1 MRDYEVSRLRS
12 KSVGL
17 RHRVI
22 SWLEKNVSEH
32 RLQHILGVEQTCISL
47 ARCHRVN
54 EQQAA
59 QAGLMHDLAKFFSP
73 RKLLQLA
80 TEAKIPVDEICF
92 NNPHLLHADIGAV
105 VAQREFK
112 VKDSEVLDAIGNH
125 TLGTPQMSKLSC
137 VVYIADALEPNRGD
151 NPELAAM
158 RTVAQENLYK
168 CVQQTSDYS
177 LKYLV
182 SKQKVIH
189 PRTVLTRNWA
199 FAKARESPF
208 YP

>member
-1 MRDYEVSRLRS
+1 MRDYEVSQ
-12 KSVGL
+12 

-32 RLQHILGVEQTCISL
+32 RLQHILGVEQTCIAL

-92 NNPHLLHADIGAV
+92 SNPHLLHAEIGAV
-105 VAQREFK
+105 IAQREFK
-112 VKDSEVLDAIGNH
+112 VKDLEVLDAIGNH
-125 TLGTPQMSKLSC
+125 TLGAPQMSKLSC

-151 NPELAAM
+151 HPELAAM

-199 FAKARESPF
+199 FSKARESP
-208 YP
+208 PST

>member
-1 MRDYEVSRLRS
+1 MRDYEVSQ
-12 KSVGL
+12 

-22 SWLEKNVSEH
+22 SWLKKNVSEH

-47 ARCHRVN
+47 ARCHQVD

-73 RKLLQLA
+73 RKLLKLA
-80 TEAKIPVDEICF
+80 TEAKIPVDTICF
-92 NNPHLLHADIGAV
+92 SDPHLLHAEIGAV
-105 VAQREFK
+105 VARQEFG
-112 VKDSEVLDAIGNH
+112 VKDLKVLDAICNH
-125 TLGTPQMSKLSC
+125 TLGTPQMSRLSC

-158 RTVAQENLYK
+158 RNVAKENLYK

-189 PRTVLTRNWA
+189 PRTILTRNWA
-199 FAKARESPF
+199 FAKARESP
-208 YP
+208 PSI